1 MTVAQAIES
10 KVRDALPVAHLQ
22 IDNESHKHNVPPNSE
37 THFKL
42 VLVSEAFQGLMPVRR
57 HQQLYGV
64 LAEELNGPVHALAL
78 HLFTPEEWRAQ
89 AGAVAASPDCRGG
102 SRHDPEFNR

>member
-22 IDNESHKHNVPPNSE
+22 LDNESHKHGVPPNSE

-42 VLVSEAFQGLMPVRR
+42 VLVSEAFQGQMPVRR
-57 HQQLYGV
+57 HQTVYGV
-64 LAEELNGPVHALAL
+64 LAEEVAGPVHALAL
-78 HLFTPEEWRAQ
+78 HLFTPAEWQAQ
-89 AGAVAASPDCRGG
+89 GGEVSASPDCLGG
-102 SRHDPEFNR
+102 SKNDPEFGQ